1 MKKTPKKSAYAA
13 AGVDIDEMDRGLAKI
28 KADVKST
35 KTPMVLSDI
44 GRFGGLFQSPGKD
57 QILVASTDGVGT
69 KLKVAHMAGI
79 HDTVGQDLV
88 NHCVN
93 DILTQGATPLFFLD
107 YLGTAKLDAK
117 VFAKV
122 ISGFCRGCREN
133 GLNCGKDRTKGS
145 NCCKQGFHYCCKG
158 IEYCIKGS

>member
-1 MKKTPKKSAYAA
+1 MKKTTPPKKKSAYAA

-35 KTPMVLSDI
+35 RTPGVLSDI
-44 GRFGGLFQSPGKD
+44 GRFGGLFRSPGKD
-57 QILVASTDGVGT
+57 VILVASTDGVGT
-69 KLKVAHMAGI
+69 KLKIANMAGI

-107 YLGTAKLDAK
+107 YLGTAKLDAS

-122 ISGFCRGCREN
+122 ISGFCNTVKLRPSVAATPTSPG
-133 GLNCGKDRTKGS
+133 TAIPS
-145 NCCKQGFHYCCKG
+145 
-158 IEYCIKGS
+158 